1 MAGGSESE
9 VGAVAAFGLSG
20 GTAGDGS
27 CLARIRIDVGNAD
40 YDKAIDSVIPHV
52 FQEKDAHTVLG
63 EDYAGSGN
71 LQEVMQFMHNAPTA
85 AKKEFYIVKTL
96 SVEKET
102 IARNFENGAAS
113 QERYFELKSA
123 FFLKQS

>member
-9 VGAVAAFGLSG
+9 VGAVATFGLSG
-20 GTAGDGS
+20 GTADLDGS

-63 EDYAGSGN
+63 GDYAGSGN

-102 IARNFENGAAS
+102 IARNFENSAAS
-113 QERYFELKSA
+113 QGVVEVCVFS
-123 FFLKQS
+123 

>member
-9 VGAVAAFGLSG
+9 VGAVATFGLSG

-52 FQEKDAHTVLG
+52 FQEKDVHTVLG
-63 EDYAGSGN
+63 GDYAGSGN
-71 LQEVMQFMHNAPTA
+71 LQEVMQFMHNAPA

-102 IARNFENGAAS
+102 IARNFENSAAS
-113 QERYFELKSA
+113 QGAVLRIEVCVFS
-123 FFLKQS
+123 

>member
-1 MAGGSESE
+1 MINQYMPDYVLYDLETTGTYLLINLPFVFPNIFCSF
-9 VGAVAAFGLSG
+9 AFLGL
-20 GTAGDGS
+20 
-27 CLARIRIDVGNAD
+27 
-40 YDKAIDSVIPHV
+40 

-63 EDYAGSGN
+63 GDYAGSGK
-71 LQEVMQFMHNAPTA
+71 LQEVIPFMHNAPTA

-113 QERYFELKSA
+113 QGAVLRIGSLR

>member
-1 MAGGSESE
+1 M
-9 VGAVAAFGLSG
+9 GAVAAFGLSG
-20 GTAGDGS
+20 GTAGGRKLSGAHPDR
-27 CLARIRIDVGNAD
+27 CGN

-102 IARNFENGAAS
+102 IARNFENAAAS
-113 QERYFELKSA
+113 QGPVLRIGSLRY
-123 FFLKQS
+123 FLKQS